1 MICEYK
7 RSVVGVYGVF
17 ESCESVIMV
26 CEYNGSVVNVYGINK
41 KRVSVVM
48 ERRERN

>member
-1 MICEYK
+1 MYCGDIIK
-7 RSVVGVYGVF
+7 
-17 ESCESVIMV
+17 V